1 MLNKLGRSG
10 DASVRFFAM
19 DVRFGV
25 EARSLLLQGVN
36 VLANAVATTLG
47 PKGRNVLIEQLLIS
61 PRITKDGITVASNV
75 QLKDRRLNMGAQLLR
90 QATNN
95 TNNDVGDGTTTAT
108 ILARGMACQGMHVL
122 RQGQLNVQLLRE
134 GILEGSRTVCEALG
148 EMSQS
153 VDTIGQVEAVA
164 KIALNGDERLAELI
178 GDTILEL
185 GETGVIL
192 VKESH
197 GPNDEVKF
205 QEGITLPC
213 GYCSPF
219 LATKCGRDSRLELGN
234 CLLLLTLAKI
244 DQVEQILPA
253 LELAR
258 LREQPLLII
267 AKDFASE
274 LLKIL
279 VLNHLEGRVQVCA
292 VKAPGFGDEQRLEMQ
307 DLALAMGAHLLED
320 ASWLADLSEGD
331 LGEVVAAVVDAK
343 ETHLLTPIKV
353 NEEQVQSRIQH
364 IRELIDEAY
373 TEEEIDRLNTRL
385 GRLQGQLATIYVG
398 GTSDLELS
406 ERKDR
411 FNDALHAVRVAI
423 SDGVVPGGGT
433 AYLRCI
439 PALDRL
445 PPAEV
450 KEHQV
455 GREIVRDALRL
466 PCYTIAANAGVNP
479 NEVLRRVL
487 DGSGNFGFDAA
498 TGKFGDLVARGIVD
512 PTKVLKAAMAD
523 AAGIASLLATTEV
536 LITKQPIKPK
546 IPKNQITRDL
556 ARLVGM

>member
-1 MLNKLGRSG
+1 MLNILGRSG
-10 DASVRFFAM
+10 GATSVRSFAK

-36 VLANAVATTLG
+36 ILANAVAATLG

-61 PRITKDGITVASNV
+61 PRITKDGLTVASNV
-75 QLKDRRLNMGAQLLR
+75 QLRDRRLDMGAQLLR

-122 RQGQLNVQLLRE
+122 RQGQVNAQLLRE
-134 GILEGSRTVCEALG
+134 GILEASRTVCEALS

-153 VDTIGQVEAVA
+153 VETIGQVEAVA
-164 KIALNGDERLAELI
+164 KVALNGDERLAELI

-185 GETGVIL
+185 GESGVIL
-192 VKESH
+192 LKESH
-197 GPNDEVKF
+197 GPNDEVKIE
-205 QEGITLPC
+205 EGITLPS

-219 LATKCGRDSRLELGN
+219 FALKSGKDHLELGN
-234 CLLLLTLAKI
+234 CLLLLTLSKL

-253 LELAR
+253 LEMAR
-258 LREQPLLII
+258 VKEQPLLII
-267 AKDFASE
+267 ANDFAGD

-279 VLNHLEGRVQVCA
+279 VLNHLQGRVQVCA
-292 VKAPGFGDEQRLEMQ
+292 VKAPGFGEEQRQEMQ

-320 ASWLADLSEGD
+320 ASWLADFSEAD
-331 LGEVVAAVVDAK
+331 LGEVVTAVVSPK
-343 ETHLLTPIKV
+343 ETHLLQPIKV
-353 NEEQVQSRIQH
+353 NEEQLQSRIRH
-364 IRELIDEAY
+364 IRELIDEAV
-373 TEEEIDRLNTRL
+373 TEEDLDRLNTRL

-398 GTSDLELS
+398 GTSVLEVS

-445 PPAEV
+445 PPAQV
-450 KEHQV
+450 MEHQV

-466 PCYTIAANAGVNP
+466 PCYTIARNAGVNP
-479 NEVLRRVL
+479 DEVLRQVL
-487 DGSGNFGFDAA
+487 AGSGTYGFDAA
-498 TGKFGDLVARGIVD
+498 SGEFGDLVARGIVD
-512 PTKVLKAAMAD
+512 PTKVLQAALAD

-536 LITKQPIKPK
+536 LITKWPIKPK
-546 IPKNQITRDL
+546 IPNNQITRDL
-556 ARLVGM
+556 AKLVGM